1 MPVIASYPLSQLPGA
16 PLPLGVAVAPSPAAF
31 AGALELVR
39 GDGLASNQNGFLSP
53 EPIRPYGSG
62 YADLPTP
69 LLAVVHL
76 SAAPAPPL
84 GEPASTAPGL
94 NDATISVADAAPPI
108 TTPEPGTPGGAPDGT
123 DAPSAQSD
131 ASPEAPC
138 EMAERDPKQRVP
150 LAAKRVSPP
159 MESRHA
165 ETAPAASPPTAAAPA
180 QPPTRPTTPDVV
192 AATAGDPKPVQGM
205 RADAPSRPGRAG
217 ATSPRR
223 PVAAERPATDSVTQ
237 QDLPLLPSTLSPP
250 PQTAAS
256 GTGAA
261 RTDDAPAE
269 TRAPTAPGRAPVAIV
284 DRPAG
289 DAGVVTPSSD
299 TLARHDTPGFGDAV
313 GAHLQESPPG
323 ATREVATRVAAQP
336 GRIGTEMGVAIA
348 RHAVAGQP
356 ETITVRLDPKDMG
369 RIEVRLAFDDAGTLR
384 AVVSADT
391 SAALEMLRRDAG
403 DLGRALADAGV
414 RADGQSLRFDTR
426 TSGGNDPGQRHHG
439 GDPRHTPSPPPS
451 SRQRHADGEYPVF
464 AETPIYRPLRTSGR
478 VDLTA

>member
-16 PLPLGVAVAPSPAAF
+16 PLPLGMAAAPSTAAF

-39 GDGLASNQNGFLSP
+39 GDGVASNQNGALNLQS
-53 EPIRPYGSG
+53 IRPSGSG
-62 YADLPTP
+62 YADLPPP
-69 LLAVVHL
+69 LLTVVHL

-94 NDATISVADAAPPI
+94 SDATIGEGDAPPSIAAP
-108 TTPEPGTPGGAPDGT
+108 ESGTPGGAPDGI
-123 DAPSAQSD
+123 DAPKAESD
-131 ASPEAPC
+131 ASPEAPP
-138 EMAERDPKQRVP
+138 EMAERDPP
-150 LAAKRVSPP
+150 PRVSPQ

-192 AATAGDPKPVQGM
+192 AATAGDPNPVQGM
-205 RADAPSRPGRAG
+205 RVEAPSRPGRAG

-237 QDLPLLPSTLSPP
+237 QDLPLPPSTPSQP

-261 RTDDAPAE
+261 RTEDAPAE
-269 TRAPTAPGRAPVAIV
+269 TRAPNAPGRAPVAIV

-299 TLARHDTPGFGDAV
+299 TLARQNAPGF

-323 ATREVATRVAAQP
+323 ATREVATRVVAQP

-439 GDPRHTPSPPPS
+439 GDPRHTPPPS

-464 AETPIYRPLRTSGR
+464 AETPIYRALRTSGR

>member
-1 MPVIASYPLSQLPGA
+1 MPVTASYPLSQLLGA
-16 PLPLGVAVAPSPAAF
+16 PLPLGMAAAPSPAAF

-39 GDGLASNQNGFLSP
+39 GDAPASNQNGALNP
-53 EPIRPYGSG
+53 EAIRPSGSG
-62 YADLPTP
+62 NADLPPP
-69 LLAVVHL
+69 LLTVVHL

-94 NDATISVADAAPPI
+94 SDATIGEGDAPPSIAAP
-108 TTPEPGTPGGAPDGT
+108 ESGTPGGAPDGI
-123 DAPSAQSD
+123 DAPKAESD
-131 ASPEAPC
+131 ASPEAPP
-138 EMAERDPKQRVP
+138 EMAERDPP
-150 LAAKRVSPP
+150 PRVSPQ

-165 ETAPAASPPTAAAPA
+165 DTAPAASPPTAAVPA
-180 QPPTRPTTPDVV
+180 QPPTRPTAPNAV

-205 RADAPSRPGRAG
+205 RADAPFRPGRAG

-223 PVAAERPATDSVTQ
+223 PVAAERPATDSVSQ
-237 QDLPLLPSTLSPP
+237 QDLPLPPSTPSQP

-261 RTDDAPAE
+261 RTEDAPAD
-269 TRAPTAPGRAPVAIV
+269 TRPPNAPGRAPVAIV

-289 DAGVVTPSSD
+289 DPGVVTPSSD
-299 TLARHDTPGFGDAV
+299 TLARHASPGFSDAV
-313 GAHLQESPPG
+313 GAHLQESPSG
-323 ATREVATRVAAQP
+323 ATREVATRVVAQP
-336 GRIGTEMGVAIA
+336 GRIGNEMGVAIA

>member
-39 GDGLASNQNGFLSP
+39 GDGLASNQNGLLSS
-53 EPIRPYGSG
+53 EPIRPSGSG

-69 LLAVVHL
+69 LLAVVNL
-76 SAAPAPPL
+76 AAAPAPPL

-123 DAPSAQSD
+123 DAPKAESD
-131 ASPEAPC
+131 ASPEAPPK
-138 EMAERDPKQRVP
+138 MAERDPPPRVP
-150 LAAKRVSPP
+150 PAAKRVSSQ

-205 RADAPSRPGRAG
+205 RVEAPSRPGRAG

-223 PVAAERPATDSVTQ
+223 PVAAERPATDSATQ
-237 QDLPLLPSTLSPP
+237 QDLPLPPSTPSQP
-250 PQTAAS
+250 PQNAA
-256 GTGAA
+256 GGPGAA
-261 RTDDAPAE
+261 RTEDAPAE
-269 TRAPTAPGRAPVAIV
+269 TRAPNAPGRAPVALV

-299 TLARHDTPGFGDAV
+299 TLARQDTPGFGAAV

-336 GRIGTEMGVAIA
+336 GRIGNEMGVAIA

-439 GDPRHTPSPPPS
+439 GDPRHTPSPSPS

-464 AETPIYRPLRTSGR
+464 AETPIYRALRTSGR

>member
-1 MPVIASYPLSQLPGA
+1 MPVIASYPLPQLPGA
-16 PLPLGVAVAPSPAAF
+16 PLPLGVAAAPSTAAF

-39 GDGLASNQNGFLSP
+39 GDTLAKNQNDALNP
-53 EPIRPYGSG
+53 EPIRPSGSG
-62 YADLPTP
+62 YADLPAP

-76 SAAPAPPL
+76 SAAPALPL

-94 NDATISVADAAPPI
+94 SDATIGEGDAPPAMAAP
-108 TTPEPGTPGGAPDGT
+108 ESGTPGGAPDGT
-123 DAPSAQSD
+123 NAPKAESD
-131 ASPEAPC
+131 ASPEAPP
-138 EMAERDPKQRVP
+138 EMAERDPP
-150 LAAKRVSPP
+150 PRVSPR

-165 ETAPAASPPTAAAPA
+165 GTAPAASPPTAAVPA

-192 AATAGDPKPVQGM
+192 AATAGDPNPVQGM
-205 RADAPSRPGRAG
+205 GADAPSRPGRAG
-217 ATSPRR
+217 TTSHRR
-223 PVAAERPATDSVTQ
+223 PVAAERPATDSVSQ
-237 QDLPLLPSTLSPP
+237 QDLPLPPSTPSQP

-261 RTDDAPAE
+261 LTEDAPAD
-269 TRAPTAPGRAPVAIV
+269 TRPPNAPGRAPVAIV

-299 TLARHDTPGFGDAV
+299 TLARQDTPGFGAAV

-323 ATREVATRVAAQP
+323 ATREVATRVVAQP
-336 GRIGTEMGVAIA
+336 GRIGNEMGVAIA

-439 GDPRHTPSPPPS
+439 GDPRHTPPPS

>member
-1 MPVIASYPLSQLPGA
+1 MPVIASYPLPQLPGA
-16 PLPLGVAVAPSPAAF
+16 PLPLGVAAAPSTAAF
-31 AGALELVR
+31 AGALDLVR
-39 GDGLASNQNGFLSP
+39 GDTLAKNQNSALNP
-53 EPIRPYGSG
+53 DPIRPSGSG
-62 YADLPTP
+62 YADLPPP
-69 LLAVVHL
+69 LLTVVHL
-76 SAAPAPPL
+76 SAAPALPL

-94 NDATISVADAAPPI
+94 SDATIGGGDAPPSLAAP
-108 TTPEPGTPGGAPDGT
+108 ESATPGGAPDGT
-123 DAPSAQSD
+123 DVPKAESD
-131 ASPEAPC
+131 ASPEATP
-138 EMAERDPKQRVP
+138 EMAERDPKHRVLP
-150 LAAKRVSPP
+150 AAKRVSPQ

-165 ETAPAASPPTAAAPA
+165 ETAPAASPPSAAVPA
-180 QPPTRPTTPDVV
+180 QPPTRPTTPDAV

-223 PVAAERPATDSVTQ
+223 PIAAERPATDSVTQ
-237 QDLPLLPSTLSPP
+237 QDLPLLPSTPSQPQ
-250 PQTAAS
+250 QTAAS
-256 GTGAA
+256 GIGAA
-261 RTDDAPAE
+261 NTEDAPAD
-269 TRAPTAPGRAPVAIV
+269 TRPPTAPGRAPVAIV

-299 TLARHDTPGFGDAV
+299 TLARQDAPGFGAAV

-323 ATREVATRVAAQP
+323 ATREVATRVVAQP

-439 GDPRHTPSPPPS
+439 GDPRHTPSPPS

-464 AETPIYRPLRTSGR
+464 AETPIYRALRTSGR